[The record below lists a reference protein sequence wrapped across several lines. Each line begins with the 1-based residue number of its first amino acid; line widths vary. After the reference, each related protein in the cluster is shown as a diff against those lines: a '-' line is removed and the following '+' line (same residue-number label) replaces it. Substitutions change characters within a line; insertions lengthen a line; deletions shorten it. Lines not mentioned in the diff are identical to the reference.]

1 MHGKTVVF
9 LHAFP
14 FSGDM
19 WEDQRRFLEEKE
31 YIVYTPTYPG
41 FGGFDDM
48 GFRTICEY
56 ADWVRE
62 YLNHRGVEEATFVG
76 LSMGGYVL
84 LALMELYPRMVRGAV
99 LSNTKSTADSP
110 EARRRRYELVDRIE
124 REKSIDF
131 LIDDMLDK
139 LFYRKEDHVISRAR
153 YIMSMA
159 SPEGVKSALLSM
171 AARKDRTHV
180 LQSDIPKLMIGSD
193 KDVFSTPQDIKHMF
207 ENARNATL
215 HMFEDVGHISN
226 MEAPDLYNRVLY
238 DWLSSLK
245 I

>member
-1 MHGKTVVF
+1 MQGRTVVF

-19 WEDQRRFLEEKE
+19 WEEQKRFLEGKE
-31 YIVYTPTYPG
+31 YTVYTPTYPG

-56 ADWVRE
+56 ADWVKE
-62 YLNHRGVEEATFVG
+62 YLDHRGVERATFVG

-84 LALMELYPRMVRGAV
+84 LALMEMYPHMVRGAV
-99 LSNTKSTADSP
+99 LSNTKSTADTP
-110 EARRRRYELVDRIE
+110 EGRRRRYELVDRIE
-124 REKSIDF
+124 REGSIDF

-139 LFYRKEDHVISRAR
+139 LFYRKEEHVISRAR

-159 SPEGVKSALLSM
+159 SAEGVRSALLSM
-171 AARKDRTHV
+171 AARRDRTDV
-180 LQSDIPKLMIGSD
+180 LQSDIPKLIIGSD
-193 KDVFSTPQDIKHMF
+193 RDEFSTPRDIEHMF
-207 ENARNATL
+207 RNSRNATL

-226 MEAPDLYNRVLY
+226 MEVPSDYNRVLY
-238 DWLSSLK
+238 DWISGIS
-245 I
+245 

>member
-1 MHGKTVVF
+1 MQGRRVVF

-14 FSGDM
+14 FSGEM
-19 WEDQRRFLEEKE
+19 WEEQRRFLEGKD
-31 YIVYTPTYPG
+31 YTVYTPTYPG
-41 FGGFDDM
+41 FGGFSDS

-62 YLNHRGVEEATFVG
+62 YLHHRGVEEATFVG

-84 LALMELYPRMVRGAV
+84 LALMEMYPQMVRGAV
-99 LSNTKSTADSP
+99 LSNTKSTADTP

-131 LIDDMLDK
+131 LVDDMLDK
-139 LFYRKEDHVISRAR
+139 LFYRKDEHIISRAR

-171 AARKDRTHV
+171 AARRDRTHV
-180 LQSDIPKLMIGSD
+180 LQSEIPKLIIGSD
-193 KDVFSTPQDIKHMF
+193 RDVFSTPQDIEHMF
-207 ENARNATL
+207 RNSRNATL
-215 HMFEDVGHISN
+215 HMFQDVGHISN
-226 MEAPDLYNRVLY
+226 MEAAGIYNRVIY
-238 DWLSSLK
+238 DWLSSV
-245 I
+245 